1 MLVLTSL
8 NCHGEE
14 HEKITRFYTNHRVPE
29 SLRHKQRAVNANP
42 DELARIKLKFPW
54 LRDEVAKA
62 RQDLLRHKLTPVP
75 QSDGQ
80 NTRHS
85 DLVNAE
91 HAVIEIEKNLAVLTA
106 EVRAAKKAPT
116 TKTIVR

>member
-62 RQDLLRHKLTPVP
+62 RQDLLSHKLTPVP

-80 NTRHS
+80 NARHP